1 MAAPDFSRD
10 NPFEPGSATMPAYV
24 AGRKAEQQLIDEAIA
39 AITKKRTKEG
49 TLGSSPMT
57 HITIIGPR
65 GVGKT
70 TLLEIAD
77 KKATEQ
83 EVFVVNSS
91 ILDDLQGIIRK
102 LVAPQERKGWRRFVP
117 RWLSRISNVGAQAG
131 GPGLNIALNIALK
144 DEPKQEDLEL
154 VLQERLQVQPVLL
167 LMDEVMH
174 YDLKSLRAVLQ
185 VSQFMIRKKM
195 PLAVILAGTPDLES
209 HLGKAEASFIA
220 RSKDI
225 RINLF
230 SDDEAADALRTPLA
244 NCGIEVEAKALEM
257 MVALADNYPFFIQ
270 LIGEEVWKI
279 LAGKQQTAVNVALVE
294 AAGKKMQVARNNFY
308 RKIYGE
314 IEELNL
320 EAYAHQVVEIM
331 GSFEGKRAAKK
342 TVEAQLMSKDHKLS
356 EEQARLIVKKLQQRG
371 FLWAYE
377 DNLLGPGIPSFFTY
391 VEEKRK
397 RLPEQKP
404 NEQLPS

>member
-1 MAAPDFSRD
+1 MPD
-10 NPFEPGSATMPAYV
+10 YV
-24 AGRKAEQQLIDEAIA
+24 AGRKAEQQLIDRAITR
-39 AITKKRTKEG
+39 ITKKRTKEG
-49 TLGSSPMT
+49 ILGKPPMT

-70 TLLEIAD
+70 TLLEIAEG
-77 KKATEQ
+77 KAVKQGVLVINTTRLPNLTELVQ
-83 EVFVVNSS
+83 
-91 ILDDLQGIIRK
+91 DL
-102 LVAPQERKGWRRFVP
+102 VDAPKRGWRRFVP
-117 RWLSRISNVGAQAG
+117 HWLSRIRDFGAQAG
-131 GPGLNIALNIALK
+131 GTGLNIGLQDDPESGSSLKKALLARL
-144 DEPKQEDLEL
+144 LE
-154 VLQERLQVQPVLL
+154 QPVLL

-174 YDLKSLRAVLQ
+174 YDLESLAAVLQ
-185 VSQFMIRKKM
+185 DSQSMIRKKL

-209 HLGKAEASFIA
+209 HLGNADASFIA

-270 LIGEEVWKI
+270 LIGEEVWEI
-279 LAGKQQTAVNVALVE
+279 LAGKQQTTVNVALVE

-320 EAYAHQVVEIM
+320 EAYAHQVVEIV

-342 TVEAQLMSKDHKLS
+342 TIEAKLMSTSHELS
-356 EEQARLIVKKLQQRG
+356 EEQARLIVKKLQQKG

-377 DNLLGPGIPSFFTY
+377 ENLLGPGIPSFFTY
-391 VEEKRK
+391 VEEKKK
-397 RLPEQKP
+397 RLPEQ
-404 NEQLPS
+404 

>member
-1 MAAPDFSRD
+1 MASPDFSKD
-10 NPFEPGSATMPAYV
+10 SPFEPGSATIPAYV

-91 ILDDLQGIIRK
+91 RLDDLQGIIRK
-102 LVAPQERKGWRRFVP
+102 LVDSQGRKGWRRFVP
-117 RWLSRISNVGAQAG
+117 RWLSRISNLGAQAG
-131 GPGLNIALNIALK
+131 GAGLNIALNITLK
-144 DEPKQEDLEL
+144 DDPRQEDLEL

-167 LMDEVMH
+167 LMDEVMY
-174 YDLKSLRAVLQ
+174 YDLKSLGAVLQ
-185 VSQFMIRKKM
+185 VSQFLIRKKM

-209 HLGKAEASFIA
+209 HLGKAQASFIA
-220 RSKDI
+220 RSQSL

-244 NCGIEVEAKALEM
+244 NCGIETEAEALEM
-257 MVALADNYPFFIQ
+257 MVALADNYPFFVQ
-270 LIGEEVWKI
+270 MIGREVWKI
-279 LAGKQQTAVNVALVE
+279 LVAKRQATVDIALVE
-294 AAGKKMQVARNNFY
+294 AAGKAMQEPRNNFY
-308 RKIYGE
+308 RTIYAE
-314 IEELNL
+314 MEELNL

-331 GSFEGKRAAKK
+331 DSFEGKRAEKK
-342 TVEAQLMSKDHKLS
+342 TIEAKLMSKNHKLS

-377 DNLLGPGIPSFFTY
+377 DNILGPGIPSFFTY
-391 VEEKRK
+391 VEEKKK

-404 NEQLPS
+404 NEQPPS

>member
-1 MAAPDFSRD
+1 
-10 NPFEPGSATMPAYV
+10 MPAYV